1 MNKQNAKVWIDRL
14 QLLPHPEGGYYREV
28 YRAETDVLMNGAL
41 KSACTSIYFLLQAQE
56 ISAFHR
62 IASDELWHFYCGNAI
77 TIHRISPSGQYR
89 SVTVGNR
96 PQCSEVFQT
105 CVPAG
110 EWFGATVEEG
120 YALVGCTVA
129 PGFEFAD
136 FEMGSTEQL
145 LRMFPQHKD
154 IIHRLTLQ

>member
-1 MNKQNAKVWIDRL
+1 MNQQNVNHWIDRL
-14 QLLPHPEGGYYREV
+14 NLLPHPEGGHYREV
-28 YRAETDVLMNGAL
+28 YRADTNVQTNGAT
-41 KSACTSIYFLLQAQE
+41 KSACTSIYFLLQAGE
-56 ISAFHR
+56 ISALHR

-77 TIHRISPSGQYR
+77 TIHRIRPSGLYCAI
-89 SVTVGNR
+89 TVGNR

-110 EWFGATVEEG
+110 DWFGATVDEG

-136 FEMGSTEQL
+136 FEMADREQL
-145 LRMFPQHKD
+145 ITLFPQHKD
-154 IIHRLTLQ
+154 IIDRLTTQ